1 MLSSADKL
9 GLVDALCATAE
20 AMGSTLSATAAAMIA
35 NDLEIYDA
43 GTLIDALQACRRE
56 VAGKLSLQAIL
67 QRIEVKDGRPGRDE
81 AWAIALASNDEF
93 DTVVM
98 TDEIQL
104 ALNAA
109 RPVLDAGDKI
119 GARMAFISAY
129 DRFVT
134 EARTNAQAVNWHIS
148 LGFDAGRR
156 VAAINKAA
164 ELQRIPQERA
174 QLLIAD
180 MSHEPVT
187 EDGRA
192 IAGLL
197 TGTVAKPSANV
208 ALKIR
213 ELKQAMHLQNT
224 KRKLV
229 EAHRRRQGRR
239 DLNERVIKHMAAI
252 EELQRRRT
260 TA

>member
-20 AMGSTLSATAAAMIA
+20 AMGSTLSATAAAMIT
-35 NDLEIYDA
+35 NDLEIYDV

-81 AWAIALASNDEF
+81 AWAIALASNDEY

-98 TDEIQL
+98 TGEIQL

-129 DRFVT
+129 DRFVS
-134 EARTNAQAVNWHIS
+134 EARTNAQPVNWHIS

-156 VAAINKAA
+156 IAAINKAA
-164 ELQRIPQERA
+164 
-174 QLLIAD
+174 
-180 MSHEPVT
+180 
-187 EDGRA
+187 
-192 IAGLL
+192 
-197 TGTVAKPSANV
+197 
-208 ALKIR
+208 
-213 ELKQAMHLQNT
+213 
-224 KRKLV
+224 
-229 EAHRRRQGRR
+229 
-239 DLNERVIKHMAAI
+239 
-252 EELQRRRT
+252 
-260 TA
+260 

>member
-35 NDLEIYDA
+35 NDLEIYDV

-93 DTVVM
+93 ETVVM
-98 TDEIQL
+98 TNEIQL
-104 ALNAA
+104 ALSAA
-109 RPVLDAGDKI
+109 RPVLDAGDKV

-134 EARTNAQAVNWHIS
+134 EARTHAQPVSWYPS

-156 VAAINKAA
+156 IAAVNAA
-164 ELQRIPQERA
+164 AQLNRIPQERA

-180 MSHEPVT
+180 MTHEPIS

-197 TGTVAKPSANV
+197 TGTVAKPSANI
-208 ALKIR
+208 AAKFR
-213 ELKQAMHLQNT
+213 ELKQGLHRKAGQ
-224 KRKLV
+224 KKLV
-229 EAHRRRQGRR
+229 EATGA
-239 DLNERVIKHMAAI
+239 DSNTVTSTSA
-252 EELQRRRT
+252 
-260 TA
+260 